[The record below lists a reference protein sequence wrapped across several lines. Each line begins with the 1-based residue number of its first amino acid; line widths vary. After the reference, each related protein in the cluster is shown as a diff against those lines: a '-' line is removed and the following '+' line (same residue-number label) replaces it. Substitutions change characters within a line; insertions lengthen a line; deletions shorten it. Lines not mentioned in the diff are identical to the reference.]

1 MSERYSRLFALPDEL
16 YAKGAPAVIAAGA
29 LLKDNQTGRVLAQ
42 LKLRSIADKKI
53 KAATVVIRPVDTA
66 GEALGGEV
74 THQYLDLSARR
85 DGEFGQKEPV
95 VMPDASTRGFSAELT
110 EVIFEDN
117 TKWQGTTEPWS
128 PLKPSDTV
136 EQICRGDA
144 ELMKQFRMKYGER
157 SRVAFARDRDLW
169 RCTCGALNHED
180 EEVCHV
186 CSVAAAKLAEPVDL
200 ASLKTASDERVTT
213 AKRKK
218 RKKIGIIFGGIAA
231 AIVLVIVGM
240 SLYFDVLLPSMAWG
254 KLERAIEQLE
264 AGENEAAYE
273 TIISM
278 DDFSDIDEDRLPEL
292 EEFEIL
298 SGDEIRAVLSGEEWK
313 LFDETRDSDT
323 DTYRIETI
331 DAMFNVDGTVRLIE
345 EDGYEI
351 DDDWD
356 VYGGELDFY
365 VYEYNVCHLAGDLY
379 ATVYLH
385 DDGDIGFINMFMVK
399 LTDNVPDEQFLSG
412 GGETGGE
419 ETEVVWD
426 IDLMNDG
433 WLMNTINDTVAQGDM
448 KSAYELFAA
457 LEDRNPEAAADM
469 GYSIAALPTSEVW
482 VTDGDEDDPGTHTYV
497 YDDMGRLIEEDYAPY
512 DGYAEH
518 TAYEYDGELLVYE
531 ETEVSGDSYYTITC
545 EYAYDENGNLTSE
558 VYTGGNGNTE
568 THGYL
573 YGDDGLMISQTLE
586 NADGQHSW
594 GYTYDEEGRLLTETY
609 THPNPNLGWTK
620 TYTYNDDGTLASIAE
635 DSEMYQRMYTYE
647 YGSDGNLTYEA
658 GTTNGELS
666 YDVTYSYD
674 SDGNETGHVRRTYA
688 DGDINLEFDY
698 EYEYNEYGDVA
709 KETSVRTIA
718 GTEPET
724 DVTEYTYEY
733 AYFLLD

>member
-128 PLKPSDTV
+128 PLKPSDTL
-136 EQICRGDA
+136 ETICRGDA

-180 EEVCHV
+180 EDTCHV

-231 AIVLVIVGM
+231 AIVLFFIGTTIYEALSEAAEWNSVQRGIE
-240 SLYFDVLLPSMAWG
+240 LLD
-254 KLERAIEQLE
+254 
-264 AGENEAAYE
+264 AGEYEAAY
-273 TIISM
+273 
-278 DDFSDIDEDRLPEL
+278 DELVEDPWMFELEDHIEDGEYDRLTGS
-292 EEFEIL
+292 EIIAL
-298 SGDEIRAVLSGEEWK
+298 VSGEDW
-313 LFDETRDSDT
+313 LVVETYFRDG
-323 DTYRIETI
+323 YH
-331 DAMFNVDGTVRLIE
+331 MDGTEITYFSNGEYQVNEQYGETGSWGIK
-345 EDGYEI
+345 DGKFTCTYSSSI
-351 DDDWD
+351 SDGAFYHLLGD
-356 VYGGELDFY
+356 VYA
-365 VYEYNVCHLAGDLY
+365 VCEYD
-379 ATVYLH
+379 
-385 DDGDIGFINMFMVK
+385 DDGDVDFEYFMVK

-531 ETEVSGDSYYTITC
+531 ETEVRGDSYYTITR

-594 GYTYDEEGRLLTETY
+594 GYTYDEEGRLVTETY
-609 THPNPNLGWTK
+609 THPNPHLGWTK

-647 YGSDGNLTYEA
+647 YDSDGNLTYEA
-658 GTTNGELS
+658 GTFDGELS

-674 SDGNETGHVRRTYA
+674 SDGNKTSEVRRTYA

-709 KETSVRTIA
+709 KQTSVSTIA

-733 AYFLLD
+733 AYFLFD